1 MSFDD
6 RGGSKRSNPAGALC
20 ETAGATGAA
29 DTSVSRATEP
39 KRTVLVREFWRNF
52 DMMISFSRLT
62 RRSRLWHLEENNTV
76 VLHVKVTSQLSFRAN
91 WSQFLSQRTGF
102 NMTDRLRMSMM
113 AN

>member
-20 ETAGATGAA
+20 ATAGATGAA
-29 DTSVSRATEP
+29 DTSASRATEP

-62 RRSRLWHLEENNTV
+62 RRSRLWYLEDNSTV
-76 VLHVKVTSQLSFRAN
+76 ILHVKVTGQLTFR
-91 WSQFLSQRTGF
+91 
-102 NMTDRLRMSMM
+102 TD
-113 AN
+113 